1 MDTYQILQF
10 KATIEQIIAESNLPK
25 EVVRLVLN
33 EIYNNVRMQAY
44 DEAMK
49 ELKEKEN
56 EDGKSESLN
65 RPEDSK

>member
-1 MDTYQILQF
+1 MTTFEVLQL
-10 KATIEQIIAESNLPK
+10 KSTIEQIIAESNLPK

-44 DEAMK
+44 GEAMN

>member
-1 MDTYQILQF
+1 MTTFEVLQL
-10 KATIEQIIAESNLPK
+10 KSTIEQIIAESNLPK